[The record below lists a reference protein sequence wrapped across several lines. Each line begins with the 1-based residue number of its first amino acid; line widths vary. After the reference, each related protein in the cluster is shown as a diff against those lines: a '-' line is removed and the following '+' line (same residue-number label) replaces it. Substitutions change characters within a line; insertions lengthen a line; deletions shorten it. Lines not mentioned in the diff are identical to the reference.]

1 MFVLQYIFENA
12 CVRRISSQKSAA
24 QIMPREHS
32 LDLRCHRLDRWV
44 TIAMDADRPA
54 VAFVGLAGFTKL
66 MQAVNSTPDMDSKK
80 RFIAEAGFNKS
91 VSPGLNIINK
101 MDFFGQRNCAT
112 PAMPRHAPRVL
123 RRRRGTT
130 TKTTKQKNK

>member
-66 MQAVNSTPDMDSKK
+66 MQAVNHNEHDCRAIHFVLDHLAKDS
-80 RFIAEAGFNKS
+80 
-91 VSPGLNIINK
+91 
-101 MDFFGQRNCAT
+101 
-112 PAMPRHAPRVL
+112 
-123 RRRRGTT
+123 
-130 TKTTKQKNK
+130 